1 MADDAA
7 FYELVDFDRFLAR
20 IKLTG
25 VLSNWNVFEIATL
38 RTQFRDGIETDQ
50 HWTRLAVVNVV
61 TPLDDP
67 DSRVVYAHGWDEDE
81 NQAEIR
87 LWIGRSKSGWK
98 LYDWERLDL
107 GLAESRDWEL
117 HLRLSDDQ
125 LYDPY
130 EQWQQHT
137 YDARLAIIERN
148 FESAKKLFAWLRL
161 WRCRQTERLTVCC

>member
-1 MADDAA
+1 M
-7 FYELVDFDRFLAR
+7 
-20 IKLTG
+20 
-25 VLSNWNVFEIATL
+25 
-38 RTQFRDGIETDQ
+38 
-50 HWTRLAVVNVV
+50 

-67 DSRVVYAHGWDEDE
+67 DSRVVCAHGWDEDE

-161 WRCRQTERLTVCC
+161 WLWRCRQTERLTVCC